1 MMTKIPEVLKSG
13 SGKRWVWITGVVA
26 IFALLFAIA
35 WNIECE
41 RAVAP
46 QELPGEARSFIAQHY
61 PEENPV
67 LVIKTLDELA
77 VTYKVVFADGTQVK
91 FRRNGMWREIKSRSR
106 AVPSAV
112 VPAQIADY
120 VARNF
125 PGTFL
130 VGIEHTCREWEVKL
144 NNTIELTFDD
154 KRFALKE
161 YDDVPLSRK
170 WGVYYLE
177 VKTSFRIGGWFCF
190 VDVIPIAEK
199 CRVFRFSKSGC
210 GMCIVYY
217 CGCELLRSVVQT
229 DFCFPFRR
237 IQGGDGLSLQMVVKS
252 GCSHRCIGGVRRII
266 FKLNIEI
273 GSCGMEDACG
283 KVKTKPPGKAA

>member
-77 VTYKVVFADGTQVK
+77 VTYKVVFADGTARERLLISRHIP
-91 FRRNGMWREIKSRSR
+91 FRRNFTW
-106 AVPSAV
+106 VPSAV

-161 YDDVPLSRK
+161 YDD
-170 WGVYYLE
+170 
-177 VKTSFRIGGWFCF
+177 
-190 VDVIPIAEK
+190 
-199 CRVFRFSKSGC
+199 
-210 GMCIVYY
+210 
-217 CGCELLRSVVQT
+217 
-229 DFCFPFRR
+229 
-237 IQGGDGLSLQMVVKS
+237 
-252 GCSHRCIGGVRRII
+252 
-266 FKLNIEI
+266 
-273 GSCGMEDACG
+273 
-283 KVKTKPPGKAA
+283 

>member
-46 QELPGEARSFIAQHY
+46 QELPGEARSFIAQH
-61 PEENPV
+61 
-67 LVIKTLDELA
+67 
-77 VTYKVVFADGTQVK
+77 
-91 FRRNGMWREIKSRSR
+91 
-106 AVPSAV
+106 SAV

-161 YDDVPLSRK
+161 YDD
-170 WGVYYLE
+170 
-177 VKTSFRIGGWFCF
+177 
-190 VDVIPIAEK
+190 
-199 CRVFRFSKSGC
+199 
-210 GMCIVYY
+210 
-217 CGCELLRSVVQT
+217 
-229 DFCFPFRR
+229 
-237 IQGGDGLSLQMVVKS
+237 
-252 GCSHRCIGGVRRII
+252 
-266 FKLNIEI
+266 
-273 GSCGMEDACG
+273 
-283 KVKTKPPGKAA
+283 

>member
-77 VTYKVVFADGTQVK
+77 VTYKVVF
-91 FRRNGMWREIKSRSR
+91 
-106 AVPSAV
+106 
-112 VPAQIADY
+112 
-120 VARNF
+120 
-125 PGTFL
+125 

-161 YDDVPLSRK
+161 YDD
-170 WGVYYLE
+170 
-177 VKTSFRIGGWFCF
+177 
-190 VDVIPIAEK
+190 
-199 CRVFRFSKSGC
+199 
-210 GMCIVYY
+210 
-217 CGCELLRSVVQT
+217 
-229 DFCFPFRR
+229 
-237 IQGGDGLSLQMVVKS
+237 
-252 GCSHRCIGGVRRII
+252 
-266 FKLNIEI
+266 
-273 GSCGMEDACG
+273 
-283 KVKTKPPGKAA
+283 

>member
-1 MMTKIPEVLKSG
+1 MRP
-13 SGKRWVWITGVVA
+13 
-26 IFALLFAIA
+26 ALLSHSI
-35 WNIECE
+35 I
-41 RAVAP
+41 
-46 QELPGEARSFIAQHY
+46 

-161 YDDVPLSRK
+161 YDD
-170 WGVYYLE
+170 
-177 VKTSFRIGGWFCF
+177 
-190 VDVIPIAEK
+190 
-199 CRVFRFSKSGC
+199 
-210 GMCIVYY
+210 
-217 CGCELLRSVVQT
+217 
-229 DFCFPFRR
+229 
-237 IQGGDGLSLQMVVKS
+237 
-252 GCSHRCIGGVRRII
+252 
-266 FKLNIEI
+266 
-273 GSCGMEDACG
+273 
-283 KVKTKPPGKAA
+283 

>member
-91 FRRNGMWREIKSRSR
+91 FRRNGMWREIK
-106 AVPSAV
+106 
-112 VPAQIADY
+112 
-120 VARNF
+120 
-125 PGTFL
+125 T
-130 VGIEHTCREWEVKL
+130 
-144 NNTIELTFDD
+144 
-154 KRFALKE
+154 
-161 YDDVPLSRK
+161 
-170 WGVYYLE
+170 
-177 VKTSFRIGGWFCF
+177 
-190 VDVIPIAEK
+190 
-199 CRVFRFSKSGC
+199 
-210 GMCIVYY
+210 
-217 CGCELLRSVVQT
+217 
-229 DFCFPFRR
+229 
-237 IQGGDGLSLQMVVKS
+237 
-252 GCSHRCIGGVRRII
+252 
-266 FKLNIEI
+266 
-273 GSCGMEDACG
+273 
-283 KVKTKPPGKAA
+283 

>member
-46 QELPGEARSFIAQHY
+46 QEL
-61 PEENPV
+61 PV

-161 YDDVPLSRK
+161 YDD
-170 WGVYYLE
+170 
-177 VKTSFRIGGWFCF
+177 
-190 VDVIPIAEK
+190 
-199 CRVFRFSKSGC
+199 
-210 GMCIVYY
+210 
-217 CGCELLRSVVQT
+217 
-229 DFCFPFRR
+229 
-237 IQGGDGLSLQMVVKS
+237 
-252 GCSHRCIGGVRRII
+252 
-266 FKLNIEI
+266 
-273 GSCGMEDACG
+273 
-283 KVKTKPPGKAA
+283 

>member
-1 MMTKIPEVLKSG
+1 MTKIPEVLKSG

-35 WNIECE
+35 CNCKFVE
-41 RAVAP
+41 RLDYQNGILFRIMLCDKRAGLTG
-46 QELPGEARSFIAQHY
+46 QFLWRYGSF
-61 PEENPV
+61 
-67 LVIKTLDELA
+67 TLYI
-77 VTYKVVFADGTQVK
+77 TYKVVFADGTQVK

-161 YDDVPLSRK
+161 YDD
-170 WGVYYLE
+170 
-177 VKTSFRIGGWFCF
+177 
-190 VDVIPIAEK
+190 
-199 CRVFRFSKSGC
+199 
-210 GMCIVYY
+210 
-217 CGCELLRSVVQT
+217 
-229 DFCFPFRR
+229 
-237 IQGGDGLSLQMVVKS
+237 
-252 GCSHRCIGGVRRII
+252 
-266 FKLNIEI
+266 
-273 GSCGMEDACG
+273 
-283 KVKTKPPGKAA
+283 

>member
-106 AVPSAV
+106 AGSVGCCSG
-112 VPAQIADY
+112 ADCGLRRSELSGNLPR
-120 VARNF
+120 RNRAYL
-125 PGTFL
+125 PGM
-130 VGIEHTCREWEVKL
+130 GSEV
-144 NNTIELTFDD
+144 EQ
-154 KRFALKE
+154 
-161 YDDVPLSRK
+161 YD
-170 WGVYYLE
+170 
-177 VKTSFRIGGWFCF
+177 RI
-190 VDVIPIAEK
+190 D
-199 CRVFRFSKSGC
+199 
-210 GMCIVYY
+210 
-217 CGCELLRSVVQT
+217 LR
-229 DFCFPFRR
+229 
-237 IQGGDGLSLQMVVKS
+237 
-252 GCSHRCIGGVRRII
+252 
-266 FKLNIEI
+266 
-273 GSCGMEDACG
+273 
-283 KVKTKPPGKAA
+283 

>member
-144 NNTIELTFDD
+144 NNTICY
-154 KRFALKE
+154 A
-161 YDDVPLSRK
+161 V
-170 WGVYYLE
+170 W
-177 VKTSFRIGGWFCF
+177 
-190 VDVIPIAEK
+190 
-199 CRVFRFSKSGC
+199 
-210 GMCIVYY
+210 
-217 CGCELLRSVVQT
+217 
-229 DFCFPFRR
+229 FRR
-237 IQGGDGLSLQMVVKS
+237 IFVSRSEESKGATVY
-252 GCSHRCIGGVRRII
+252 RC
-266 FKLNIEI
+266 KW
-273 GSCGMEDACG
+273 S
-283 KVKTKPPGKAA
+283 

>member
-91 FRRNGMWREIKSRSR
+91 FRRMECGEKLKPFAGGSVGCCSGADCGLRRSELSGNLPRRNRAYLPGMGS
-106 AVPSAV
+106 
-112 VPAQIADY
+112 
-120 VARNF
+120 
-125 PGTFL
+125 
-130 VGIEHTCREWEVKL
+130 EV
-144 NNTIELTFDD
+144 EQ
-154 KRFALKE
+154 
-161 YDDVPLSRK
+161 YD
-170 WGVYYLE
+170 
-177 VKTSFRIGGWFCF
+177 RI
-190 VDVIPIAEK
+190 D
-199 CRVFRFSKSGC
+199 
-210 GMCIVYY
+210 
-217 CGCELLRSVVQT
+217 LR
-229 DFCFPFRR
+229 
-237 IQGGDGLSLQMVVKS
+237 
-252 GCSHRCIGGVRRII
+252 
-266 FKLNIEI
+266 
-273 GSCGMEDACG
+273 
-283 KVKTKPPGKAA
+283 

>member
-35 WNIECE
+35 WNI
-41 RAVAP
+41 
-46 QELPGEARSFIAQHY
+46 
-61 PEENPV
+61 ENPV

-161 YDDVPLSRK
+161 YDD
-170 WGVYYLE
+170 
-177 VKTSFRIGGWFCF
+177 
-190 VDVIPIAEK
+190 
-199 CRVFRFSKSGC
+199 
-210 GMCIVYY
+210 
-217 CGCELLRSVVQT
+217 
-229 DFCFPFRR
+229 
-237 IQGGDGLSLQMVVKS
+237 
-252 GCSHRCIGGVRRII
+252 
-266 FKLNIEI
+266 
-273 GSCGMEDACG
+273 
-283 KVKTKPPGKAA
+283 

>member
-35 WNIECE
+35 WNI
-41 RAVAP
+41 
-46 QELPGEARSFIAQHY
+46 G
-61 PEENPV
+61 NPV

-161 YDDVPLSRK
+161 YDD
-170 WGVYYLE
+170 
-177 VKTSFRIGGWFCF
+177 
-190 VDVIPIAEK
+190 
-199 CRVFRFSKSGC
+199 
-210 GMCIVYY
+210 
-217 CGCELLRSVVQT
+217 
-229 DFCFPFRR
+229 
-237 IQGGDGLSLQMVVKS
+237 
-252 GCSHRCIGGVRRII
+252 
-266 FKLNIEI
+266 
-273 GSCGMEDACG
+273 
-283 KVKTKPPGKAA
+283 

>member
-77 VTYKVVFADGTQVK
+77 VTYKVVFAD
-91 FRRNGMWREIKSRSR
+91 IKSRSR

-161 YDDVPLSRK
+161 YDD
-170 WGVYYLE
+170 
-177 VKTSFRIGGWFCF
+177 
-190 VDVIPIAEK
+190 
-199 CRVFRFSKSGC
+199 
-210 GMCIVYY
+210 
-217 CGCELLRSVVQT
+217 
-229 DFCFPFRR
+229 
-237 IQGGDGLSLQMVVKS
+237 
-252 GCSHRCIGGVRRII
+252 
-266 FKLNIEI
+266 
-273 GSCGMEDACG
+273 
-283 KVKTKPPGKAA
+283 

>member
-106 AVPSAV
+106 AVPSRLLFRRRLR
-112 VPAQIADY
+112 ITSL
-120 VARNF
+120 
-125 PGTFL
+125 GTF
-130 VGIEHTCREWEVKL
+130 REPSSSESSIL
-144 NNTIELTFDD
+144 AGN
-154 KRFALKE
+154 
-161 YDDVPLSRK
+161 
-170 WGVYYLE
+170 
-177 VKTSFRIGGWFCF
+177 
-190 VDVIPIAEK
+190 
-199 CRVFRFSKSGC
+199 
-210 GMCIVYY
+210 
-217 CGCELLRSVVQT
+217 
-229 DFCFPFRR
+229 
-237 IQGGDGLSLQMVVKS
+237 
-252 GCSHRCIGGVRRII
+252 
-266 FKLNIEI
+266 
-273 GSCGMEDACG
+273 G
-283 KVKTKPPGKAA
+283 K

>member
-120 VARNF
+120 VASGNLPRRNRAYL
-125 PGTFL
+125 PGM
-130 VGIEHTCREWEVKL
+130 GSEV
-144 NNTIELTFDD
+144 EQ
-154 KRFALKE
+154 
-161 YDDVPLSRK
+161 YD
-170 WGVYYLE
+170 
-177 VKTSFRIGGWFCF
+177 RI
-190 VDVIPIAEK
+190 D
-199 CRVFRFSKSGC
+199 
-210 GMCIVYY
+210 
-217 CGCELLRSVVQT
+217 LR
-229 DFCFPFRR
+229 
-237 IQGGDGLSLQMVVKS
+237 
-252 GCSHRCIGGVRRII
+252 
-266 FKLNIEI
+266 
-273 GSCGMEDACG
+273 
-283 KVKTKPPGKAA
+283 

>member
-112 VPAQIADY
+112 VP
-120 VARNF
+120 
-125 PGTFL
+125 GTFL

-161 YDDVPLSRK
+161 YDD
-170 WGVYYLE
+170 
-177 VKTSFRIGGWFCF
+177 
-190 VDVIPIAEK
+190 
-199 CRVFRFSKSGC
+199 
-210 GMCIVYY
+210 
-217 CGCELLRSVVQT
+217 
-229 DFCFPFRR
+229 
-237 IQGGDGLSLQMVVKS
+237 
-252 GCSHRCIGGVRRII
+252 
-266 FKLNIEI
+266 
-273 GSCGMEDACG
+273 
-283 KVKTKPPGKAA
+283 

>member
-46 QELPGEARSFIAQHY
+46 QELHGEARSFIAQHY

-161 YDDVPLSRK
+161 YDD
-170 WGVYYLE
+170 
-177 VKTSFRIGGWFCF
+177 
-190 VDVIPIAEK
+190 
-199 CRVFRFSKSGC
+199 
-210 GMCIVYY
+210 
-217 CGCELLRSVVQT
+217 
-229 DFCFPFRR
+229 
-237 IQGGDGLSLQMVVKS
+237 
-252 GCSHRCIGGVRRII
+252 
-266 FKLNIEI
+266 
-273 GSCGMEDACG
+273 
-283 KVKTKPPGKAA
+283 

>member
-106 AVPSAV
+106 AVPSVV

-144 NNTIELTFDD
+144 NNT
-154 KRFALKE
+154 
-161 YDDVPLSRK
+161 
-170 WGVYYLE
+170 
-177 VKTSFRIGGWFCF
+177 
-190 VDVIPIAEK
+190 
-199 CRVFRFSKSGC
+199 
-210 GMCIVYY
+210 
-217 CGCELLRSVVQT
+217 
-229 DFCFPFRR
+229 
-237 IQGGDGLSLQMVVKS
+237 
-252 GCSHRCIGGVRRII
+252 
-266 FKLNIEI
+266 N
-273 GSCGMEDACG
+273 
-283 KVKTKPPGKAA
+283 